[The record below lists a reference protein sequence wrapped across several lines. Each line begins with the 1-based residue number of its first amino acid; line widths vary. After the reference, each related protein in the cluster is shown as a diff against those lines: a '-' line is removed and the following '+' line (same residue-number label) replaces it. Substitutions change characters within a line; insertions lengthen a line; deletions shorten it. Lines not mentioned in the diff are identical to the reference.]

1 MITEIF
7 NYQGKSYT
15 VKLKKAAQSFSKQNV
30 IDAQLLEAWRAAL
43 GCDQVV
49 MNGDQF
55 LFLVQ
60 IPDAEIEE

>member
-15 VKLKKAAQSFSKQNV
+15 VRLKKAVQSFTKQNV
-30 IDAQLLEAWRAAL
+30 IDAQLVDAWRTAL
-43 GCDQVV
+43 ECDHVV

-55 LFLVQ
+55 LFLVG